1 MCWGIISKYD
11 NIYMPTWHAYWTMT
25 HPNFFVRHNIS
36 SLLMAGRK
44 SDFESKILSIYDICN
59 DLQTDEKVH

>member
-1 MCWGIISKYD
+1 
-11 NIYMPTWHAYWTMT
+11 MPTWHAYWTMT

-44 SDFESKILSIYDICN
+44 SHFESKILFIYDICN